1 LGFDVHRR
9 VPSVP
14 WEYDED
20 MESVLDE
27 IPARLA
33 EEIALRSFDDKYID
47 RNEEREILQIAI
59 QLGMRLD
66 VARATLAQV
75 CEREGHVLESQVVKI
90 IGERLAALLDQH
102 GRLDETTFARWLA
115 DSKTCLNNKRGD
127 RETKTML
134 VQLLEERGEVP
145 VKTGWFRNWY
155 AAMKRELG
163 LA

>member
-1 LGFDVHRR
+1 MNAI
-9 VPSVP
+9 
-14 WEYDED
+14 E
-20 MESVLDE
+20 E

-66 VARATLAQV
+66 VARATLARV
-75 CEREGHVLESQVVKI
+75 CEHEGHVLESQAVRA
-90 IGERLAALLDQH
+90 IGERLREALDRNGPLDAEAFD
-102 GRLDETTFARWLA
+102 RLLA
-115 DSKTCLNNKRGD
+115 EAKACLNNKQGD
-127 RETKTML
+127 RETKILL
-134 VQLLEERGEVP
+134 VQLLEESGPPRVR
-145 VKTGWFRNWY
+145 VGWFRNWY